1 MSNGSGALGVLEGF
15 LSTWTQART
24 AFGEGV
30 PQTGERFDQSGRL
43 RRLQTTVE
51 SAAPGSRWTG
61 DAASSYDTA
70 NAKHGR
76 VFGELAVLDR
86 QLSSCV
92 TEAAQIVTNGRRNLD
107 AVRQWVLDAAATVP
121 EGRKRDQQLMTIVNS
136 GLGRLREIVN
146 GANSESNRVGS
157 EIRSVGAGYQT
168 LKDRIQFGVP
178 EGPELGG
185 IPDDGT
191 GENRPED
198 MEVLVRNALEG
209 DRLAA
214 ADVNDLLNGISDDQL
229 GSNSAGR
236 PLDPVQAE
244 LVGQLQAQM
253 KPMSLNDLNAARER
267 LGDDKSMV
275 SNALQ
280 VMSNPNVTYPRHDGE
295 TGVDLIPP
303 APGVPLPNRAV
314 LAGNRGALPD
324 SVQRTLDLGG
334 NFDGPPAPQTGYPGS
349 APVDY
354 DGGSRREATDGL
366 TTLANI
372 VGDGDTRFQ
381 QGTDLDRGMMNSA
394 KEFLDAQDGL
404 NGQQHWGD
412 EVVQRVFDTAGR
424 DTVVSHDMFT
434 VDTDFTRDVLT
445 HEWSDDGRSA
455 STLTNWIGDA
465 ANSPDPAVNVRAG
478 ETASALAGYI
488 GDPANKDALMN
499 IGGASQQNASMGQ
512 LNPELAQSLAHA
524 MVPYVDEMAGR
535 DLTGTSGWNPIDGE
549 SDLSYPHATNVFAV
563 LGTDDGAAAILD
575 SRSAAVQTALLN
587 EYTNSVINH
596 DGPVDTSAMEAAGR
610 LKGITDQ
617 GGFLAMSDTHA
628 DAAEAR
634 RLAYERFS
642 ANYDMAKD
650 MAGFL
655 PIAGPALTLQADL
668 FKDAIVGQAPGPFE
682 AGHTPIG
689 SSNAMQAALAS
700 TFMAEGL
707 GDPGVLTAYLNS
719 ETQPVEEQQ
728 GKPSHRYDN
737 VLRQYLKDLGATDAL
752 FSYDQAYR
760 DVLR

>member
-1 MSNGSGALGVLEGF
+1 LGVLEGF

-24 AFGEGV
+24 TFGEGE
-30 PQTGERFDQSGRL
+30 PATGERFDQSGPL
-43 RRLQTTVE
+43 RQLQTTVE

-61 DAASSYDTA
+61 DAASGYDAA

-86 QLSSCV
+86 QLSSRV
-92 TEAAQIVTNGRRNLD
+92 TEASQIVAKGRQNLD
-107 AVRQWVLDAAATVP
+107 AARQWVLDAAATVP
-121 EGRKRDQQLMTIVNS
+121 DGKNRDQQLMKIVNS
-136 GLGRLREIVN
+136 GLGQVREIVS
-146 GANSESNRVGS
+146 GANSELNRVGG
-157 EIRSVGAGYQT
+157 EIRTVGAGYQT
-168 LKDRIQFGVP
+168 LKDGIQFGVP
-178 EGPELGG
+178 EGPELGDM
-185 IPDDGT
+185 PDDET
-191 GENRPED
+191 GEHRPED

-214 ADVNDLLNGISDDQL
+214 ADVNDLLNGISDEQL
-229 GSNSAGR
+229 GSNSATH
-236 PLDPVQAE
+236 PLNPVQAE

-253 KPMSLNDLNAARER
+253 KPMSLDDLNAARER

-275 SNALQ
+275 GNALQ
-280 VMSNPNVTYPRHDGE
+280 VMSNPNVSYPRHDGDR
-295 TGVDLIPP
+295 GIDLIPTI
-303 APGVPLPNRAV
+303 PGEPPSNGVVLP
-314 LAGNRGALPD
+314 GDRGALPD
-324 SVQRTLDLGG
+324 SVQHTLNLGG
-334 NFDGPPAPQTGYPGS
+334 NFDGPPGPQAGYPGS

-354 DGGSRREATDGL
+354 DGSRRQEATEGL
-366 TTLANI
+366 TTLSNI
-372 VGDGDTRFQ
+372 VGDGDARLQ
-381 QGTDLDRGMMNSA
+381 QGSELDRGMMNSA
-394 KEFLDAQDGL
+394 REFLNAQAGPD
-404 NGQQHWGD
+404 GQQHWGD
-412 EVVQRVFDTAGR
+412 DIVQRVFETAGR
-424 DTVVSHDMFT
+424 DTIVSHDMFT
-434 VDTDFTRDVLT
+434 ADRDFTHDVLT

-455 STLTNWIGDA
+455 STLTDWIGDA
-465 ANSPDPAVNVRAG
+465 ANSPDPAVNARAG
-478 ETASALAGYI
+478 ETASALASYM
-488 GDPANKDALMN
+488 GDPANKSVLMDIN
-499 IGGASQQNASMGQ
+499 TGTQQNVSMGQ
-512 LNPELAQSLAHA
+512 LNPELTQSLAHA

-563 LGTDDGAAAILD
+563 LGTDDSAAAILD

-628 DAAEAR
+628 DDAEAR
-634 RLAYERFS
+634 RRAYERFS

-682 AGHTPIG
+682 PGHTPVG
-689 SSNAMQAALAS
+689 SSTAMESAIAS
-700 TFMAEGL
+700 TYMAHGL
-707 GDPGVLTAYLNS
+707 GDPGVLAEYLNP
-719 ETQPVEEQQ
+719 ETQRVEEQQ
-728 GKPSHRYDN
+728 GEPSDRYKN
-737 VLRQYLKDLGATDAL
+737 ALREYLTNLGATDAL
-752 FSYDQAYR
+752 FSYDLAYR